1 MTQEVTENLNNSTA
15 NKETTSSN
23 FILYKIL
30 LINKLLN
37 PYFKISPKRKLQ
49 DKTDFSLNSDA
60 KTLHQ
65 NLRKD
70 SLCVHNVKNRNQ
82 SSSKSNPKIYIKH
95 HN

>member
-49 DKTDFSLNSDA
+49 DKRFVTEFRC
-60 KTLHQ
+60 Q
-65 NLRKD
+65 NFT
-70 SLCVHNVKNRNQ
+70 
-82 SSSKSNPKIYIKH
+82 PKFKILSVYTM
-95 HN
+95 

>member
-49 DKTDFSLNSDA
+49 DQCASHGGFYQIFKEKLTFIFQ
-60 KTLHQ
+60 KCFQ
-65 NLRKD
+65 
-70 SLCVHNVKNRNQ
+70 
-82 SSSKSNPKIYIKH
+82 KIAEE
-95 HN
+95 